1 MWLWCVNLRF
11 EATSNIGSRVCNKV
25 IHVLQCAN
33 FPFPYEDWDEGFFS
47 IEEYRRRYKRVER
60 EMLVSSLVTS
70 GFSILTLIPIW
81 FMGK

>member
-1 MWLWCVNLRF
+1 M
-11 EATSNIGSRVCNKV
+11 CNKV
-25 IHVLQCAN
+25 IHILQCAN
-33 FPFPYEDWDEGFFS
+33 FPFPYVDWDEGFFS

>member
-1 MWLWCVNLRF
+1 M
-11 EATSNIGSRVCNKV
+11 CNKV

-81 FMGK
+81 FMGKSE